1 MIRSLLSRLV
11 LPACMLLPVA
21 ALAQPLKPAPA
32 SKSAAAGKPATSQSA
47 ARPAAAQG
55 AGQTI
60 ATVGAVAIKKGRV
73 DTLAT
78 LMARARGADLA
89 ALPPAQAMLL
99 RRMVVTNLIGQ
110 ELVEMEAKSA
120 GVQATPRE
128 IDSALA
134 LLKSQFPSTAEWQA
148 ALRRNGDTEAA
159 LRAKIARQLRA
170 DKTLAIGVQ
179 PPGPPSDEEV
189 RAFWEKNR
197 KEFPVNDSLRALQIL
212 VKVDPKAPAEST
224 AKKRE
229 LEKLRRDLA
238 GDSAEVTRLLREF
251 MNAAA
256 RVGEGPEARLGGDL
270 ERFHPDDFN
279 AEFKKQVTGLRV
291 GQMSPVFRT
300 PLGYHLVLLIE
311 KYDGKFDSYRLQ
323 SLQNLM
329 TQKSLKTA
337 MDMRDFLR
345 KLAAKYPVKYVQ
357 AAYRDT
363 TESRIY

>member
-1 MIRSLLSRLV
+1 
-11 LPACMLLPVA
+11 MLLPA
-21 ALAQPLKPAPA
+21 ALIAQPMKPAPA
-32 SKSAAAGKPATSQSA
+32 SKPAAGKSATAKA
-47 ARPAAAQG
+47 APTPG
-55 AGQTI
+55 AGQTL
-60 ATVGAVAIKKGRV
+60 ATVGAIAIKKGRV

-78 LMARARGADLA
+78 LMARARGADLN

-148 ALRRNGDTEAA
+148 AMRRNGDSEAG

-170 DKTLAIGVQ
+170 DKTLALGVQ
-179 PPGPPSDEEV
+179 PPGPPTDEEV
-189 RAFWEKNR
+189 HAFWEKNR

-212 VKVDPKAPAEST
+212 LKVDPKAPADSS
-224 AKKRE
+224 AKKRQ
-229 LEKLRRDLA
+229 LENLRRELL
-238 GDSAEVTRLLREF
+238 GDTAQVATLLREF
-251 MNAAA
+251 MNVAV
-256 RVGEGPEARLGGDL
+256 RIGEGPEARLGGDL

-323 SLQNLM
+323 SMQNLM

-345 KLAAKYPVKYVQ
+345 KLAVKYPVKYLQ
-357 AAYRDT
+357 PAYRDT